1 MTSRRSIFASRK
13 RHQATLSAAAF
24 APMIDLFTILV
35 VAVLR
40 GAAPETPLNLPS
52 QQLQLPISQSESAP
66 SQGIVIDIAGDGIY
80 VDGRRAT
87 GIKYWEK
94 SDELLIPAVY
104 QRLQQRPGETSDC
117 SDEEVSWSLISKVLL
132 TAQQAGSTKIE
143 PWPSATRGFDTVT
156 NLRALVA
163 LAQHTIANKGVAL
176 LA

>member
-1 MTSRRSIFASRK
+1 MTSRRSIFVSRK
-13 RHQATLSAAAF
+13 RHQAALSAAAF

-40 GAAPETPLNLPS
+40 GAAPETPLELPS

-66 SQGIVIDIAGDGIY
+66 SQGVVIDLAGDGIY

-104 QRLQQRPGETSDC
+104 QRLQQRPGEALRIR
-117 SDEEVSWSLISKVLL
+117 SDEEISWSLISKVLL
-132 TAQQAGSTKIE
+132 TAQQAGSTQIE
-143 PWPSATRGFDTVT
+143 
-156 NLRALVA
+156 LVA
-163 LAQHTIANKGVAL
+163 VSNKGL
-176 LA
+176 